1 MVGEWTVTGFA
12 DAIDFQEGPGILAKD
27 FHDCG
32 VPLVRLSGLDRGA
45 SLLAGCNFL
54 DPDLVAK
61 KWAHFALQKGDILLS
76 TSASLGRIAVVKDD
90 GIGAIAYTG
99 IIRMRP
105 RDERLI
111 APFIRYL
118 LEGPNFQQ
126 QAEAFGAGSVI
137 RHFGP
142 MHLRQMTVL
151 LPPPPEQR
159 AIAHILG
166 TLDDKIELNRRR
178 NQTLETMARALFKD
192 WFVDFGP
199 VRAKLEGRARQD
211 GTRSGQP
218 RTPQASD
225 LPWPGAEAGAG
236 AQGEPYIPAALWQLF
251 PDRLDDEGKPEGWD
265 ERPLDE
271 VADFLNGLALQKFP
285 ASDPDDSLPVIKI
298 AELRNGISAKSDRA
312 SRDVPAKYVIKDGDF
327 LFSWSGS
334 LLAKFWTEG
343 EGALNQHLFK
353 VTSERYPMWFVSHW
367 VHHHLE
373 EFQAIA
379 ASKATTMGHIQRGH
393 LKAAMTLCPPG
404 DVLERLGVV
413 MAPLVEQS
421 IHNELESRRLA
432 QLRDTLLP
440 KLISGELR
448 IADAEKFLER
458 AGL

>member
-1 MVGEWTVTGFA
+1 MGGEWTVTDFA

-27 FHDCG
+27 FHDHG

-45 SLLAGCNFL
+45 SLLSGCNYL
-54 DPDLVAK
+54 DPDLVEK
-61 KWAHFALQKGDILLS
+61 KWSHFALQKGDILLS
-76 TSASLGRIAVVKDD
+76 ASASLGRIAVVDD
-90 GIGAIAYTG
+90 EGVGAIAYTG

-142 MHLRQMTVL
+142 MHLRQMNVL
-151 LPPPPEQR
+151 LPPPVEQR

-178 NQTLETMARALFKD
+178 NQTLEAMARALFKD

-199 VRAKLEGRARQD
+199 VRAKMEGR
-211 GTRSGQP
+211 
-218 RTPQASD
+218 
-225 LPWPGAEAGAG
+225 
-236 AQGEPYIPAALWQLF
+236 EPYLPADLWQHF
-251 PDRLDDEGKPEGWD
+251 PDRLDDEGKPEGWS

-271 VADFLNGLALQKFP
+271 IADFLNGLALQKFP
-285 ASDPDDSLPVIKI
+285 ATNRDDSLPVIKI
-298 AELRNGISAKSDRA
+298 AELRNGVSAKSDRA
-312 SRDVPAKYVIKDGDF
+312 SREVPAKYIIKDGDF

-353 VTSERYPMWFVSHW
+353 VTSEHYPIWFVSHW

-393 LKAAMTLCPPG
+393 LKAAMTLCPPEN
-404 DVLERLGVV
+404 VLERLGVV
-413 MAPLVEQS
+413 IAPLISQA
-421 IHNELESRRLA
+421 ILNELESRKLA

-448 IADAEKFLER
+448 IPDVEAFLKEC
-458 AGL
+458 GL